1 MRAGVGNEPAVDR
14 AVIEGAGSM
23 AFFASKR
30 PPPKPMAR
38 MTNVVPTPTK
48 NARAFDAMMVTP
60 VMPRTLE
67 SRLRSGSGKIRKLI

>member
-1 MRAGVGNEPAVDR
+1 
-14 AVIEGAGSM
+14 
-23 AFFASKR
+23 
-30 PPPKPMAR
+30 MAR